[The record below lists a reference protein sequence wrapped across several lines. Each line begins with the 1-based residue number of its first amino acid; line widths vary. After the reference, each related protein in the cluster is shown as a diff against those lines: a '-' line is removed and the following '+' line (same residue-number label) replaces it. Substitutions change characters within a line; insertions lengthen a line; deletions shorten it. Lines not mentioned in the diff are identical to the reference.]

1 MHLRKTKKSFVK
13 KQKKNQKTRKGKKK
27 TQIKGNSFT
36 INGNK
41 Y

>member
-13 KQKKNQKTRKGKKK
+13 KQKKNQKTRKEKKNANQGKF
-27 TQIKGNSFT
+27 IH
-36 INGNK
+36 